1 MKNTNSWEASDTI
14 EKPALSWSQ
23 TNLAGNEPSPKGKVF
38 MNGKNKRNMPQF
50 AIKDAPKIK
59 TLDLQLAISNP
70 DLGNEIARAFLLAKS
85 SSHELNVFF
94 NHATI

>member
-1 MKNTNSWEASDTI
+1 MNNMNSRETFDTI
-14 EKPALSWSQ
+14 EKPALSWIQ
-23 TNLAGNEPSPKGKVF
+23 TNPAGKEQAPKGKVF
-38 MNGKNKRNMPQF
+38 MNGKNKRNAPQF

-59 TLDLQLAISNP
+59 TLDLRLAASNP